1 MADTPKTPPPPKK
14 PYTKDGGSRRNLWLI
29 VGVAA
34 VVAVIAAG
42 VLIFVSQQSSAPS
55 SNGGGAS
62 ATDVAAGK
70 LKGVNEVTARFEGI
84 PQNGNTLGDPAAP
97 VTIAEY
103 ADLRCPA
110 CKAFALDSMPQVIT
124 DLIESGKA
132 KYQFRIWPILGTDSV
147 LAAQCG
153 IAAQQQNK
161 LFEYED
167 IWYIN
172 QQDEMTEYATPAFC
186 NGIATALG
194 LDLTAFDK
202 DRQNETLWSPE
213 IQDVQ
218 VIAAQQG
225 FDGTPSFVITGP
237 KGDKVLGGS
246 IPTAAEIADAVN
258 AVS

>member
-1 MADTPKTPPPPKK
+1 MADTAKTPPPPKK
-14 PYTKDGGSRRNLWLI
+14 PHTKDGASRRNLWTI
-29 VGVAA
+29 IGVAA

-42 VLIFVSQQSSAPS
+42 VLIYVSQQSSTP
-55 SNGGGAS
+55 SNGSGAS

-70 LKGVNEVTARFEGI
+70 LKGVTEVTARFDGI
-84 PQNGNTLGDPAAP
+84 PQNGNMLGDPAAP
-97 VTIAEY
+97 VTITEY

-110 CKAFALDSMPQVIT
+110 CQSFALDSMPQVIT
-124 DLIESGKA
+124 DLVKTGQA

-161 LFEYED
+161 LFEYQD

-186 NGIATALG
+186 NGIATSLG
-194 LDLTAFDK
+194 LDLAMFDK
-202 DRQNETLWSPE
+202 DRQNEALWSLE

-218 VIAAQQG
+218 VVAAQQG
-225 FDGTPSFVITGP
+225 FGGTPSFVITGP
-237 KGDKVLGGS
+237 KGEKVLGGS
-246 IPTAAEIADAVN
+246 IPTAEAIAETVN
-258 AVS
+258 SVS

>member
-1 MADTPKTPPPPKK
+1 MADKAKTPPPPKK
-14 PYTKDGGSRRNLWLI
+14 PHTKDGGSRRNLWVI
-29 VGVAA
+29 IGVAA

-42 VLIFVSQQSSAPS
+42 VLIYVSQQSSTP
-55 SNGGGAS
+55 SNGSGAS
-62 ATDVAAGK
+62 AADVAAGK
-70 LKGVNEVTARFEGI
+70 LKGVKEVTARFEGI
-84 PQNGNTLGDPAAP
+84 PQNGNTLGDLAAP
-97 VTIAEY
+97 VTITEY

-110 CKAFALDSMPQVIT
+110 CQSFALDQMPQVIT
-124 DLIESGKA
+124 DLVKSGQA

-161 LFEYED
+161 LFEYQD

-172 QQDEMTEYATPAFC
+172 QQDEMTDYATPAFC
-186 NGIATALG
+186 NGIATSLG
-194 LDLTAFDK
+194 LDLTTFDK

-218 VIAAQQG
+218 VVAAQQG
-225 FDGTPSFVITGP
+225 FGGTPSFIITGP
-237 KGDKVLGGS
+237 KGEKVLGGA
-246 IPTAAEIADAVN
+246 IPTAETIAATVK

>member
-1 MADTPKTPPPPKK
+1 MADKAKTPPPPKK
-14 PYTKDGGSRRNLWLI
+14 PHTKDGGSRRNLWVI
-29 VGVAA
+29 IGVAA

-42 VLIFVSQQSSAPS
+42 VLIYVSQQSSTP
-55 SNGGGAS
+55 SNGSGAS
-62 ATDVAAGK
+62 AADVAAGK
-70 LKGVNEVTARFEGI
+70 LKGVKEVTERFAGI

-110 CKAFALDSMPQVIT
+110 CQAFALESMPQVIT
-124 DLIESGKA
+124 DLVKSGQA

-147 LAAQCG
+147 SAAQCG

-161 LFEYED
+161 LFEYQD

-186 NGIATALG
+186 NGIATSLG
-194 LDLTAFDK
+194 LDLATFDK
-202 DRQNETLWSPE
+202 DRQNEALWSPE

-225 FDGTPSFVITGP
+225 FSGTPAFVVSGP
-237 KGDKVLGGS
+237 KGEKALGGS
-246 IPTAAEIADAVN
+246 VPTAAEIADAVA

>member
-1 MADTPKTPPPPKK
+1 MADTAKTPPPPKK
-14 PYTKDGGSRRNLWLI
+14 PYTKDGGSRRNLWVI
-29 VGVAA
+29 IGVAA
-34 VVAVIAAG
+34 VVAAIAAG
-42 VLIFVSQQSSAPS
+42 VLIYVSQQSSTP
-55 SNGGGAS
+55 SNGSGAS
-62 ATDVAAGK
+62 AADVAAGK
-70 LKGVNEVTARFEGI
+70 LKGVKEVTERFAGI

-97 VTIAEY
+97 VTITEY

-110 CKAFALDSMPQVIT
+110 CQSFALDQMPQVIT
-124 DLIESGKA
+124 DLVKSGQA

-161 LFEYED
+161 LFEYQD

-194 LDLTAFDK
+194 LDLTTFDK

-218 VIAAQQG
+218 VVAAQQG
-225 FDGTPSFVITGP
+225 FGGTPSFIITGP
-237 KGDKVLGGS
+237 KGEKVLGGA
-246 IPTAAEIADAVN
+246 IPTAETIAATVK